1 MNVRNVII
9 LIIIIV
15 LLIVAFI
22 LYSRYDT
29 KYTVIT
35 KGVRKASKEMKVTS
49 KKILIAK
56 PRYGLKSTFS
66 FWMYI
71 NDWDYKYN
79 KEKIII
85 KKGKFELGL
94 RKRTNNIYLQIPT
107 INGLEIM
114 EFKNLPLQKWLH
126 VVLIINNRDV
136 EMWFNGELYASKFLK
151 FIPKYLEKEDTYICP
166 DGGFSGFTANIYHYN
181 YPLNFNLIKK
191 TYRLGNINL
200 KELKICN

>member
-1 MNVRNVII
+1 MNVRNLII
-9 LIIIIV
+9 LIIVIV

-22 LYSRYDT
+22 LYSRYDA

-85 KKGKFELGL
+85 KKV
-94 RKRTNNIYLQIPT
+94 
-107 INGLEIM
+107 
-114 EFKNLPLQKWLH
+114 NL
-126 VVLIINNRDV
+126 N
-136 EMWFNGELYASKFLK
+136 
-151 FIPKYLEKEDTYICP
+151 
-166 DGGFSGFTANIYHYN
+166 
-181 YPLNFNLIKK
+181 
-191 TYRLGNINL
+191 
-200 KELKICN
+200 